1 MNRWRPRFLFCEG
14 LDNDQGGTA
23 GLAGVGGSRLM
34 IVTNVCF
41 CAGIDGVIAQELSQ
55 SLHLFD
61 PHVVGEESVVT
72 DAVEA

>member
-1 MNRWRPRFLFCEG
+1 
-14 LDNDQGGTA
+14 
-23 GLAGVGGSRLM
+23 M